1 MLELRNET
9 HTTINYTFRRGNK
22 RDLSVIVYSLNKTQ
36 SSRKRDRKKHGK
48 KRNECRSLYRYSY
61 RHRQMLVC
69 MYISDSLGHMANLN
83 TTHIM
88 RAVDDANEV

>member
-36 SSRKRDRKKHGK
+36 SSRKRDREKKQQ
-48 KRNECRSLYRYSY
+48 NATSVDRSIGIDIDIDKCLY
-61 RHRQMLVC
+61 VC
-69 MYISDSLGHMANLN
+69 TSPTRWAIWL
-83 TTHIM
+83 I
-88 RAVDDANEV
+88 

>member
-36 SSRKRDRKKHGK
+36 SSRKRDREKKQQNATSVDRYLGIDIDIDK
-48 KRNECRSLYRYSY
+48 CLY
-61 RHRQMLVC
+61 VC
-69 MYISDSLGHMANLN
+69 TSPTRWVIRL
-83 TTHIM
+83 I
-88 RAVDDANEV
+88 

>member
-36 SSRKRDRKKHGK
+36 SSRKRDIEKKQQNATSVDRYIGIDIDIDK
-48 KRNECRSLYRYSY
+48 CLY
-61 RHRQMLVC
+61 VC
-69 MYISDSLGHMANLN
+69 TSPTRWAIWL
-83 TTHIM
+83 I
-88 RAVDDANEV
+88 

>member
-36 SSRKRDRKKHGK
+36 SSRKRDREKKQQNATSVDRYIGIDIDIDK
-48 KRNECRSLYRYSY
+48 CLY
-61 RHRQMLVC
+61 VC
-69 MYISDSLGHMANLN
+69 TSPTRWAIWL
-83 TTHIM
+83 I
-88 RAVDDANEV
+88 